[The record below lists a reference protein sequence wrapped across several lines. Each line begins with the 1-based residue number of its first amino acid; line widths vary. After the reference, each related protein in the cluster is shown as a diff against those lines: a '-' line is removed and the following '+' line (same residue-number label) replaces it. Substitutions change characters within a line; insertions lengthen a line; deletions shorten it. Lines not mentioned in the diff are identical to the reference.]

1 MKHGAAQ
8 GIIPSV
14 DETVLPP
21 TFKGRQY
28 ELRALGLR
36 DFAGVRGEQALDP
49 FALATF
55 AKLMVVDFD
64 QIEGLSQETREHLL
78 GTGSGAW
85 SGGTCSRPLP
95 NGWRLVIL
103 NPRHGAQRN
112 NATLMEEVCHVF
124 LGHKANR
131 LAIVAEDRNGKT
143 VSRDYNEA
151 DEEAAY
157 AVGAAALV
165 PFAALRRFVLQ
176 GKTSKEIAQHFNV
189 SRELV
194 EYRMKVSRLWH
205 EYKMRHEEE
214 MRRREQQN
222 GNHSRATHNK

>member
-1 MKHGAAQ
+1 M
-8 GIIPSV
+8 
-14 DETVLPP
+14 
-21 TFKGRQY
+21 
-28 ELRALGLR
+28 RALGLR
-36 DFAGVRGEQALDP
+36 EFAGVRDDEPLDP
-49 FALATF
+49 FALAHF
-55 AKLMVVDFD
+55 AKLMVIDFD
-64 QIEGLSQETREHLL
+64 QIDGLSKETREHLL

-103 NPRHGAQRN
+103 NPTHGAQRN

-131 LAIVAEDRNGKT
+131 LHIIAENKGGKT
-143 VSRDYNEA
+143 ASRDYNEA

-165 PFAALRRFVLQ
+165 PYAALRRFVLK

-189 SRELV
+189 SRDLV
-194 EYRMKVSRLWH
+194 EYRIKVSRLWA
-205 EYKMRHEEE
+205 EYKERHPEE
-214 MRRREQQN
+214 MRQREPQGGN
-222 GNHSRATHNK
+222 GRAA